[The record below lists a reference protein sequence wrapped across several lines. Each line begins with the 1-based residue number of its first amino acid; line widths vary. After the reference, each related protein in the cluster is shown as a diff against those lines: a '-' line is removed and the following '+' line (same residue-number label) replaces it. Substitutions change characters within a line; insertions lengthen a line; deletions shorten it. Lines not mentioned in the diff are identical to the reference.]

1 MDVGILDHDTDV
13 STIAAPLEEIVL
25 EILRMEPGQIQLTG
39 QSNLFELGLE
49 SLNVVELLTR
59 VEIQF
64 DIIIDVEDLSADL
77 FQCYG
82 KLQAFV
88 ARKVAEG
95 S

>member
-1 MDVGILDHDTDV
+1 MDVGIIDYEADV
-13 STIAAPLEEIVL
+13 SSIAQPLEEITL
-25 EILRMEPGQIQLTG
+25 EILRMDAGQAALTA

-59 VEIQF
+59 IEVRF
-64 DIIIDVEDLSADL
+64 DIIVDVEDLSADL